1 MDEKPK
7 NLNSYHSKIVG
18 VTFEG
23 RQDVIN
29 QMFGNE
35 QLRFRREPENE
46 YDPNA
51 VAVDALVQAGAD
63 QERWLPIGY
72 IARDKNSELA
82 ELLTDGRY
90 ASISVASIT
99 GGEYNVKTKKNN
111 SFGVNVYIEHERK
124 VNKSR
129 SAHAVLVKDFFGNEI
144 FYDPVLHEYTN
155 ALGEVYLS
163 GSAFAG
169 GDDFDA
175 DYWANEA
182 VTRYKLDPSAK
193 ERIKAMWNTNGEA
206 SRTFGTAL
214 HAAIELYGEYHDIA
228 DIIDMDLKTGK
239 RKELSKGVE
248 KNSALSKLPYLNKVA
263 RTFFTEERKAEQA
276 YYEVLVVDHKN
287 KRAGRIDRLVI
298 YEDGT
303 FAIRDMKTNGK
314 IGVPEKRGYTKQLS
328 FYADLVIANGRELT
342 KVKPIAI
349 HHWTEED
356 WIDIPLDKIDTL
368 EPEVKFVE
376 PTPKLVTGE
385 SLSKFKA

>member
-1 MDEKPK
+1 MEEKPK

-29 QMFGNE
+29 LMDKNTP
-35 QLRFRREPENE
+35 LRFRREPENE
-46 YDPNA
+46 FDPRA
-51 VAVDALVQAGAD
+51 VAIDAHVMHVAPEPQ
-63 QERWLPIGY
+63 WLPIGY
-72 IARDKNSELA
+72 IAKDKNAELA
-82 ELLTDGRY
+82 ELLTDGKF
-90 ASISVASIT
+90 ASIKVSDIT
-99 GGEYNVKTKKNN
+99 GGDIQEGKRK

-124 VNKSR
+124 TRNDR
-129 SAHAVLVKDFFGNEI
+129 TAHAVLVKDFFGNEI

-155 ALGEVYLS
+155 SLGEIYLS

-175 DYWANEA
+175 DFWANEA
-182 VTRYKLDPSAK
+182 VKRYKLDPSAK
-193 ERIKAMWNTNGEA
+193 DRIKAMWNTNGDA
-206 SRTFGTAL
+206 SRNFGTAL

-263 RTFFTEERKAEQA
+263 RTFFTEERKAEVA

-328 FYADLVIANGRELT
+328 FYADLVIANGRKLT